1 MSPESEAWVEDVLG
15 QARRSS
21 LRPVPGD
28 HQMDG
33 HGQGQGTPPA
43 PRPRVVTK
51 VRSVGDMSMRSVS
64 DMAGRRVALQGLGRR
79 PRY

>member
-21 LRPVPGD
+21 LRPAPGD
-28 HQMDG
+28 HVDG
-33 HGQGQGTPPA
+33 HGQSQGTPPG

-64 DMAGRRVALQGLGRR
+64 DMASRRVALRGLGNRVR
-79 PRY
+79 G